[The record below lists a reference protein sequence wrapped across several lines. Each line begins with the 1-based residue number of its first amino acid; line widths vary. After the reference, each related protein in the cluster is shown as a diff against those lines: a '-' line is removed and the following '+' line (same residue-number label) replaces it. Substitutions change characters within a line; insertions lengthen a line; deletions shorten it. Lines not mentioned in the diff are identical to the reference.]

1 MSDYAAQIASGMI
14 EYNSGN
20 FAVCLDKA
28 SPDLNGYMAKV
39 DGKWVKVRA
48 ALPEEIV
55 ASTKRL
61 EALQRKAAPAATPA
75 AK

>member
-1 MSDYAAQIASGMI
+1 MSDYAAQAASGMV
-14 EYNSGN
+14 EYNSGA

-39 DGKWVKVRA
+39 DGKWVKAREA
-48 ALPEEIV
+48 TALEIA

-61 EALQRKAAPAATPA
+61 ESLKRKTAPATAPTA
-75 AK
+75 